1 MKGERK
7 LSLVKPPPSE
17 GAGSRDEG
25 LGGGELAE
33 GLDLDATP
41 EELREAEALRRSLE
55 RGDEAAFD
63 LGASGRASASEGS
76 HPAVELGASGRAG
89 ARHVPNPMVE
99 TLRAA
104 YRPAPIDGG
113 DLEAILARAL
123 GDLDAPPTR
132 IEAAEAERVRVTLE
146 EHDALRA
153 GRLLAGPGS
162 RSALP
167 EDSTAA
173 AAVALRA
180 AWAPSTIGAARNE
193 TLLGRA
199 FDRAASKAANEHG
212 TAAGKG
218 APADAPAPVSLR
230 RFRIGARTIAT
241 MTAVVAMA
249 AGVLL
254 MVGQFGTRSAPAP
267 AAAVAQA
274 PAAPVSAAPGDVRQ
288 ASTRIAARSTQ
299 DLFDAATPFP
309 RSGGES
315 ARVDRIA
322 TARAADLRAN
332 RFASWGVR

>member
-25 LGGGELAE
+25 LGGGELAP

-41 EELREAEALRRSLE
+41 EELREAEALRLSLE
-55 RGDEAAFD
+55 RGDEAAVD
-63 LGASGRASASEGS
+63 LGAPGRASA
-76 HPAVELGASGRAG
+76 
-89 ARHVPNPMVE
+89 RHAPDPMVE

-104 YRPAPIDGG
+104 YRPRPIDEG

-162 RSALP
+162 RSALL

-180 AWAPSTIGAARNE
+180 AWAPQAIGAARNE
-193 TLLGRA
+193 ALLGRA
-199 FDRAASKAANEHG
+199 LDRAASKAANDHA
-212 TAAGKG
+212 TAANRG
-218 APADAPAPVSLR
+218 ASADPPAPISLR

-254 MVGQFGTRSAPAP
+254 MVGQFGTRSAPSP
-267 AAAVAQA
+267 ASVAQA
-274 PAAPVSAAPGDVRQ
+274 PAAPVSAAPGERAPGDVRQ
-288 ASTRIAARSTQ
+288 ARIASRSTQ